1 MTKLINWLTH
11 VVALIMVSLLVVGC
25 SKQAPEEMENT
36 LIRPAKI
43 AQVLAPNGDN
53 VKSFPATVEPTYDAQ
68 LAFRVNGEVAE
79 RLVVAG
85 QHVNKDQ
92 VLARLDDK
100 DFQIRVKQAQ
110 AKYDLTLS
118 QFNRSTKLF
127 KEKLIAQSVLDQ
139 AKAQLDIDEAQ
150 LDAAKTN
157 LKYTILTAPFEGIIA
172 QLHVEPFEFI
182 QAKQPIMELQG
193 RDLVDVA
200 IQVPEELM
208 AKIPKDAES
217 SSYQPILKIDALGN
231 REFKVSPKE
240 HDITPNPATKAYK
253 VVFTM
258 IPPDDVNVLAG
269 MTGTL
274 YVEIDQVLGV
284 KTDHLLVPIGA
295 VFLPNKF
302 AGQDKHFVYKL
313 QADNTTH
320 LVEVTLIK
328 MTQQGALVAPIEG
341 VLKLGDT
348 VIAAGSHLL
357 DDGQKVKPWSR
368 ERGL

>member
-1 MTKLINWLTH
+1 MSKLIQWIMQFI
-11 VVALIMVSLLVVGC
+11 ALVIASLLLLGC
-25 SKQAPEEMENT
+25 SESEPEPQGNV
-36 LIRPAKI
+36 LRPAKV
-43 AQVLAPNGDN
+43 AEVLPATGSNI
-53 VKSFPATVEPTYDAQ
+53 KSFPATVEPTFDAQ

-85 QHVNKDQ
+85 QQVNKGD

-100 DFQIRVKQAQ
+100 DFRLQLKQAQ
-110 AKYDLTLS
+110 AKYDLSLS
-118 QFNRSTKLF
+118 QYNRSVKLF
-127 KEKLIAQSVLDQ
+127 DEKLIAQSALDQ

-157 LKYTILTAPFEGIIA
+157 LKYTVITAPFEGIIA
-172 QLHVEPFEFI
+172 QLHVEPFEFV

-208 AKIPKDAES
+208 ARIPKNAES
-217 SSYQPILKIDALGN
+217 NAYQPTLVLDAIPT
-231 REFKVSPKE
+231 RKFKVTPKE

-258 IPPDDVNVLAG
+258 TPPEDVNVLAG
-269 MTGTL
+269 MTGSL
-274 YVEIDQVLGV
+274 IAELDQVLG
-284 KTDHLLVPIGA
+284 TSNSELLVPVEA

-313 QADNTTH
+313 DSENKAQ
-320 LVEVTLIK
+320 LVEVRVVK
-328 MTQQGALVAPIEG
+328 MNQQGALIKPVSDQLEIAD
-341 VLKLGDT
+341 V
-348 VIAAGSHLL
+348 VIAAGSHLI
-357 DDGQKVKPWSR
+357 DEGQQVKPWSR